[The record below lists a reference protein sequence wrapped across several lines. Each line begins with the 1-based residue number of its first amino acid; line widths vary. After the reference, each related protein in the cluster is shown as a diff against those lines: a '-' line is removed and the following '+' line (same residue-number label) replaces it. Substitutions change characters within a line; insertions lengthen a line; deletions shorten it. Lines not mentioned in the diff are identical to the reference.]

1 MATTTS
7 AVSQISAQQQRQ
19 AAGTTSTTTSSTSTQ
34 TLNANFNT
42 FLTLLT
48 TQLRNQSPLEPMNT
62 EQFTQQLTQF
72 SQVEQ
77 QMRTNDTLDR
87 LLTAQTTNVASA
99 AIGMLGTDVVARGTS
114 ADLRSGNANWTLTSP
129 SAASATITIKNA
141 AGQVV
146 RTEQRALNS
155 GETTYNWNGR
165 NNDGVIQPEGSY
177 TISIEA
183 TNATN
188 QSVTVTPSARGRVT
202 SIDFSGSEPVLTVG
216 NRRVPLSSVTSVST
230 AQ

>member
-1 MATTTS
+1 MATSTTT
-7 AVSQISAQQQRQ
+7 AISQISAQQRQ
-19 AAGTTSTTTSSTSTQ
+19 TTNATTNTASTSTQ

-99 AIGMLGTDVVARGTS
+99 AIGMLGSDVVARGTN
-114 ADLRSGNANWTLTSP
+114 ADLRGGNANWTLTSP

-165 NNDGVIQPEGSY
+165 NNDGVIQPEGTY

-188 QSVTVTPSARGRVT
+188 QAVTVTPSARGRVT
-202 SIDFSGSEPVLTVG
+202 SVDFSGSEPVLTVG
-216 NRRVPLSSVTSVST
+216 NRRVPLSSVTSVSL